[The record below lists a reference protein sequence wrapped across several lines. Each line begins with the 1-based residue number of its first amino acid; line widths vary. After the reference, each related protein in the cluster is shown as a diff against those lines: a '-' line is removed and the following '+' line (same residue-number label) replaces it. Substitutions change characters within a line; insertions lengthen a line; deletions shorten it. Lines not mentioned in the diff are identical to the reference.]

1 MKPAQRAFSN
11 GSLRAPVSVT
21 GKWRNV
27 VAKVVFAGAASIA
40 SAACASIV
48 SAGEPADAI
57 LKIYATQLVS
67 DYGAPWRSAASR
79 TVCGSGF
86 VV

>member
-1 MKPAQRAFSN
+1 MGTNAAF
-11 GSLRAPVSVT
+11 LT
-21 GKWRNV
+21 
-27 VAKVVFAGAASIA
+27 KVVFAGAASIA
-40 SAACASIV
+40 SAASMV

-79 TVCGSGF
+79 TVSGSGF
-86 VV
+86 VSRAAAS